1 MRFLAYIVAGIIIV
15 VLLIRAFIAYLLM
28 PDYHDD

>member
-1 MRFLAYIVAGIIIV
+1 MRILAYLVAGIIILA
-15 VLLIRAFIAYLLM
+15 LLVRLAIAYLLM